1 MHRKM
6 HMINIK
12 SCGLGLL
19 CSLPIISADAASIQ
33 AAPIEGVQ
41 GAGVYAVDLTPA
53 QMAQLSR
60 TPNPQLQVLDSNNQP
75 MPRRMH
81 TVMQAP
87 TERWAPLALYPWP
100 SADPLTAEDVT
111 SLQLQFGES
120 GTQATLRLPHRAPLS
135 AQMYQRQWLLVVPD
149 TVEYQPNMTLRLDL
163 DWMSQAQA
171 TDVMIEGSQDLLSW
185 QSAGSGSLLQAKQ
198 NTGLTLKQNR
208 LNPMGQYRYWRL
220 TLTEPLPLSAA
231 KLIMQ
236 QPAKPV
242 TERQTV
248 QFLPTQIAGQ
258 WQVDLGAVWSVQAMR
273 WDIPINQVWAF
284 NVQVQRPA
292 AIGYEPTWYTVGEAR
307 LHHWAEPPAGES
319 PQKEWLFL
327 DQPTDGQIWRLT
339 GQASSSTLN
348 VELEVPKQQLLFL
361 AQGQAPYRV
370 QIGQT
375 NNAAWSMQLPEQTP
389 KTQAATLGVWH
400 VVQDV
405 LPWRQYG
412 LWAVL
417 VLVVLILAGVAWR
430 LMGQLKKV

>member
-12 SCGLGLL
+12 SYGLGLL

-33 AAPIEGVQ
+33 AATIEGVQ

-60 TPNPQLQVLDSNNQP
+60 MPNPQLQVLGSQNQP

-163 DWMSQAQA
+163 DWTSQAQA

-185 QSAGSGSLLQAKQ
+185 QSAGSGSLL
-198 NTGLTLKQNR
+198 
-208 LNPMGQYRYWRL
+208 
-220 TLTEPLPLSAA
+220 
-231 KLIMQ
+231 
-236 QPAKPV
+236 
-242 TERQTV
+242 
-248 QFLPTQIAGQ
+248 
-258 WQVDLGAVWSVQAMR
+258 
-273 WDIPINQVWAF
+273 
-284 NVQVQRPA
+284 
-292 AIGYEPTWYTVGEAR
+292 
-307 LHHWAEPPAGES
+307 
-319 PQKEWLFL
+319 
-327 DQPTDGQIWRLT
+327 
-339 GQASSSTLN
+339 
-348 VELEVPKQQLLFL
+348 
-361 AQGQAPYRV
+361 
-370 QIGQT
+370 
-375 NNAAWSMQLPEQTP
+375 
-389 KTQAATLGVWH
+389 
-400 VVQDV
+400 
-405 LPWRQYG
+405 
-412 LWAVL
+412 
-417 VLVVLILAGVAWR
+417 
-430 LMGQLKKV
+430 